1 MTRKAQEKF
10 RMPGIKGRGFKMT
23 ASAPFKL
30 KSSLKQD
37 EKTDATELEF
47 ASTLGPEDDAYLESI
62 QGSSKQKGQTGTN
75 YFFEQLSKLAARNKQ
90 NKGKSNKLKEK
101 EDEYE
106 DIEPSENEKDPY
118 RDRNK
123 YPENFDEHGNYK
135 GDLPEIYPEFNPSSS
150 EGKLPWEEG
159 YTRENDAH
167 YTVEELDEIDFWKK
181 HGYWPDEETEEQ
193 RVARE
198 GEGD

>member
-1 MTRKAQEKF
+1 MTRKAQGKF
-10 RMPGIKGRGFKMT
+10 RMPGIKGKGFKMT

-30 KSSLKQD
+30 RSSLKQD
-37 EKTDATELEF
+37 EEANDAAELEF

-62 QGSSKQKGQTGTN
+62 QGSSKREGQTGTN

-90 NKGKSNKLKEK
+90 NKGKSDKLKEK

-106 DIEPSENEKDPY
+106 DFEGSENEKDPY

-135 GDLPEIYPEFNPSSS
+135 GDLPEIYPDFNPGSDD
-150 EGKLPWEEG
+150 E
-159 YTRENDAH
+159 
-167 YTVEELDEIDFWKK
+167 VEDT
-181 HGYWPDEETEEQ
+181 ETE
-193 RVARE
+193 
-198 GEGD
+198 GEVV

>member
-1 MTRKAQEKF
+1 MTRKAQGKF

-23 ASAPFKL
+23 ASAQFKL

-47 ASTLGPEDDAYLESI
+47 ASSLGPEDDAYLESI
-62 QGSSKQKGQTGTN
+62 QGSSKREGQTGTN
-75 YFFEQLSKLAARNKQ
+75 YFFEQLSKLAARNKAD
-90 NKGKSNKLKEK
+90 KLKEK

-106 DIEPSENEKDPY
+106 DFEGSENEKDPY

-135 GDLPEIYPEFNPSSS
+135 GDLPEIYPDFNPGADDEVEDTET
-150 EGKLPWEEG
+150 EGEV
-159 YTRENDAH
+159 
-167 YTVEELDEIDFWKK
+167 VEEETS
-181 HGYWPDEETEEQ
+181 YYTPSEETVTEETTTSETK
-193 RVARE
+193 VS
-198 GEGD
+198 